1 MTTDTKCLWL
11 APAVILA
18 ALCAAATNA
27 RSTFAQSARSPEQ
40 HVTSINDARR
50 QSTDYLNRLAG
61 AVQAEKRDDGWAAQK
76 ETALRTSFDA
86 EGSLPRGALKS
97 VECRSSKCR
106 LELYLSAESSPR
118 AVVEQQAAITHWI
131 AVNQPCAY
139 TMTNPAAAS
148 QPMLIFL
155 DCKR

>member
-1 MTTDTKCLWL
+1 MPLVGSGRYSRSLVRGGDKRPIDVRAKRPVSRTACHFDQRRT
-11 APAVILA
+11 APIDRVFERIGG
-18 ALCAAATNA
+18 C
-27 RSTFAQSARSPEQ
+27 RE
-40 HVTSINDARR
+40 
-50 QSTDYLNRLAG
+50 
-61 AVQAEKRDDGWAAQK
+61 AEKRDDGWATQT

>member
-1 MTTDTKCLWL
+1 MTTDTNCRWP

-18 ALCAAATNA
+18 ALCVAATNA
-27 RSTFAQSARSPEQ
+27 FAQSVRSPEQ

-50 QSTDYLNRLAG
+50 QSTEYLNGLAG

-76 ETALRTSFDA
+76 ETALRTSLDA
-86 EGSLPRGALKS
+86 EGSLPRGTLKS
-97 VECRSSKCR
+97 VECRSSKCSIQ
-106 LELYLSAESSPR
+106 LYLSAKRSPR

-131 AVNQPCAY
+131 AVSQPCAY

-148 QPMLIFL
+148 QEMLIFL

>member
-1 MTTDTKCLWL
+1 MTTDTKSLWL
-11 APAVILA
+11 VPAFILA
-18 ALCAAATNA
+18 ASCAAVTNA
-27 RSTFAQSARSPEQ
+27 FAQSVRSPEQ

-50 QSTDYLNRLAG
+50 QSAEHLNGLAG

-76 ETALRTSFDA
+76 EIALRTSFDS
-86 EGSLPRGALKS
+86 EGSLPRGVLKS

-118 AVVEQQAAITHWI
+118 AIVEQQAAITHWI

-148 QPMLIFL
+148 QEMLIFL